1 MYENDERVL
10 IAVSGIEQL
19 ESMHQQFMEFV
30 QKLSTIKPHVGT
42 LNVSD
47 NNLVVTCLGVPLTV
61 RRKIIAH
68 EGLPSNIEY
77 AFIVPKNDDDIV
89 VFTMYLEPHGT
100 LFTDPLCESR
110 LCDYN
115 NTYLA
120 NNVLNAVAIKLLDSE
135 VFEPT
140 EHG

>member
-1 MYENDERVL
+1 MHGNDERVL
-10 IAVSGIEQL
+10 EAVSRIEQL
-19 ESMHQQFMEFV
+19 ESMHEQFMEFV
-30 QKLSTIKPHVGT
+30 QRLSTKKQDAGT
-42 LNVSD
+42 FGVSD

-68 EGLPSNIEY
+68 EGLLNIEY
-77 AFIVPKNDDDIV
+77 AFVVPKNDDDIV
-89 VFTMYLEPHGT
+89 VFTMYLEPHGN
-100 LFTDPLCESR
+100 LFTDPLCKSR

-120 NNVLNAVAIKLLDSE
+120 NNVLNVVAIELLKSE